1 MLFSK
6 QITVRSGAGE
16 GQHQNIIFNA
26 INQKPVRLDMTL
38 PMPDPITRQCV
49 VFILFRKRFTP

>member
-16 GQHQNIIFNA
+16 SQHQNIIFNA

-38 PMPDPITRQCV
+38 PMPDSITRQCV
-49 VFILFRKRFTP
+49 VLILFRKRCTP